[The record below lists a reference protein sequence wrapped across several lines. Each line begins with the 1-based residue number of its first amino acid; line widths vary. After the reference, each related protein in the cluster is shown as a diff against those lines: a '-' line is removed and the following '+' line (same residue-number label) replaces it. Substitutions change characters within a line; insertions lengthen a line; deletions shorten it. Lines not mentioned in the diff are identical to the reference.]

1 MGTSTSSK
9 GPNGKT
15 PLVPS
20 WANEQGGAIVCGI
33 DNNLGDFR
41 AYLGKAANKPSGPNG
56 TNLRKAIGHYAKNAT
71 GGKSIAPKRYQKLIA
86 TGGSLFDLFKSI
98 QVGNDY
104 LDLKISDLNGQSID
118 IVIDK
123 IIEHLLVIDGDSE
136 RIRASLNQSL
146 AECLNGEEDF
156 DFNKISSD
164 TIIDLMLR
172 YTQEYLFQQI
182 ILDSRAAFDKADT
195 PENIASLEEDL
206 HSLIKSSVDKHM
218 STQLKDGTNSLTRKD
233 IERIQMK
240 ALEDIWG
247 EWESY
252 LND

>member
-20 WANEQGGAIVCGI
+20 WANDGGSIECGE

-41 AYLGKAANKPSGPNG
+41 GYLGKAANKPAGSSG

-71 GGKSIAPKRYQKLIA
+71 GGKSVAPKRYQKLIA
-86 TGGSLFDLFKSI
+86 AGGSLFDLFQNI
-98 QVGNDY
+98 QAGNDY
-104 LDLKISDLNGQSID
+104 LDLKISDLNGQPID

-123 IIEHLLVIDGDSE
+123 IIENLLVIDGDSE

-146 AECLNGEEDF
+146 AECLDGREEF
-156 DFNKISSD
+156 DFNDISSD
-164 TIIDLMLR
+164 MIINLMLN
-172 YTQEYLFQQI
+172 YTEQFLFQQI

-195 PENIASLEEDL
+195 PENIANLEQDL
-206 HSLIKSSVDKHM
+206 HSLIKSSVDRHM
-218 STQLKDGTNSLTRKD
+218 STQLKNSANSLTRND

-247 EWESY
+247 EWEDY

>member
-20 WANEQGGAIVCGI
+20 WANDGGAIECGEN
-33 DNNLGDFR
+33 NNLGDFR
-41 AYLGKAANKPSGPNG
+41 GYLGKAANKPSGSSG
-56 TNLRKAIGHYAKNAT
+56 TYLRKAIGHYAKNAT
-71 GGKSIAPKRYQKLIA
+71 GGKSVAPKRYQKLISA
-86 TGGSLFDLFKSI
+86 GGGLFDLFQNI
-98 QVGNDY
+98 QAGNDY
-104 LDLKISDLNGQSID
+104 LNLKISDLNGQPID

-123 IIEHLLVIDGDSE
+123 IIENLLVIDGDSE

-146 AECLNGEEDF
+146 AECLDGVEEF
-156 DFNKISSD
+156 DFNQISSD
-164 TIIDLMLR
+164 MIIDLMLN
-172 YTQEYLFQQI
+172 YTEQFLFQQI

-195 PENIASLEEDL
+195 PENIASLEQDL
-206 HSLIKSSVDKHM
+206 HSLIKSSVDRHM
-218 STQLKDGTNSLTRKD
+218 STQLKNSANSLTRND
-233 IERIQMK
+233 IERIQIK

-247 EWESY
+247 EWEDY

>member
-20 WANEQGGAIVCGI
+20 WANDGGSIECGEE
-33 DNNLGDFR
+33 NNLGDFR
-41 AYLGKAANKPSGPNG
+41 GYLGKAANKPSGSSG
-56 TNLRKAIGHYAKNAT
+56 TNLRKAIGHYAKSAT
-71 GGKSIAPKRYQKLIA
+71 GGKSVAPKRYQKLISA
-86 TGGSLFDLFKSI
+86 GGGLFDLF
-98 QVGNDY
+98 QNFQAGNDY
-104 LDLKISDLNGQSID
+104 LNLKISDLNGQPID

-123 IIEHLLVIDGDSE
+123 IIENLLVIDGDSE

-146 AECLNGEEDF
+146 AECLDGVEEF

-164 TIIDLMLR
+164 MIIDLMLN
-172 YTQEYLFQQI
+172 YTEQFLFQQI

-195 PENIASLEEDL
+195 PENIVSLEQDL
-206 HSLIKSSVDKHM
+206 HSLIKSSVDRHM
-218 STQLKDGTNSLTRKD
+218 STQLKNSANSLTRKD

-247 EWESY
+247 EWEDY